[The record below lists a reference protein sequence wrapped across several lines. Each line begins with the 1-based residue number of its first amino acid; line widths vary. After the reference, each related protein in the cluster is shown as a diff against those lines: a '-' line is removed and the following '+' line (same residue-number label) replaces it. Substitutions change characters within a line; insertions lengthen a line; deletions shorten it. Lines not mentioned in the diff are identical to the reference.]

1 MARTNLRNPSQSAQA
16 VTPRVFGYCR
26 VSTLGQSES
35 GLGLAEQQR
44 MIEGRALE
52 RGSPITELFID
63 EAISGSIPLGNRPQG
78 SRLLR
83 TVCPGDVIICA
94 KLDRA
99 FRSARDALEVIADF
113 RARRISLLLLDIG
126 DVSGNGVSQLVLTI
140 MSAVAEF
147 ERERIGERIR
157 EAKSQMRIAGLH
169 QGGSVPFGHRL
180 GKKLGRGNTHKLV
193 EDPAEQA
200 AIASM
205 RTMRVAGAS
214 LMAIRD
220 TLRSQGH
227 RVSHES
233 VRKILARGVAAAGGA
248 A

>member
-1 MARTNLRNPSQSAQA
+1 MAKRQTLQHTEPSITK
-16 VTPRVFGYCR
+16 VYGYCR

-63 EAISGSIPLGNRPQG
+63 ESISGSIPLGTRPQG

-83 TVCPGDVIICA
+83 TVCSGDVIICA

-99 FRSARDALEVIADF
+99 FRSARDALEVIADL

-157 EAKSQMRIAGLH
+157 EAKAQMRCQARH
-169 QGGSVPFGHRL
+169 QGGTRPFGWQV
-180 GKKLGRGNTHKLV
+180 GKATEHGRPLI

-200 AIASM
+200 AIADIKAM
-205 RTMRVAGAS
+205 RANGMS

-220 TLRSQGH
+220 RLRAHGFH
-227 RVSHES
+227 ISHES
-233 VRKILARGVAAAGGA
+233 VRQILARSAETATEGA